1 MGQAKATV
9 MIVSLSAGSVPWCF
23 SYAQLAWPGRGR
35 PTVFDRISFLVDE
48 SWRFR

>member
-23 SYAQLAWPGRGR
+23 SCAQLASLDEDDMR
-35 PTVFDRISFLVDE
+35 VFDHISFLVDE
-48 SWRFR
+48 SWR